1 MIADFFTKPLQGAP
15 FRQFRDF
22 IMNID
27 PDYTAAPAMNP
38 RSVLGIENQENAI
51 NVDNVKHSDV
61 APGTWIPV
69 KQKKCS
75 ISSDRDAR
83 TSARHRVPAPQ
94 GDFRVAEAHSLF
106 KIWFTSIKPLV
117 PGEPLLLLSVQR
129 SERLRP
135 RNVLSTP
142 REDA

>member
-1 MIADFFTKPLQGAP
+1 MLLVKNGRASSSKRTRHIDIRYFFVTDRIASGDVSVAYCPTADMIADFFTKPLQGAP

-38 RSVLGIENQENAI
+38 RSVLEIENQENTI
-51 NVDNVKHSDV
+51 NMDNVKHSDV

-69 KQKKCS
+69 KQKKRS

-83 TSARHRVPAPQ
+83 TSARHRASAT
-94 GDFRVAEAHSLF
+94 G
-106 KIWFTSIKPLV
+106 
-117 PGEPLLLLSVQR
+117 
-129 SERLRP
+129 
-135 RNVLSTP
+135 
-142 REDA
+142 